1 MNTFEPPNFFEQIR
15 SNHRRSMLLMA
26 ASFVVLYGFINLI
39 VAVFGGYQKD
49 VACSYASDYSCGTTW
64 YWNPITLVATAVAV
78 AGYLWVAYLSS
89 AKAALSITKAKP
101 ADGPEYL
108 QLRNVVEGLAIA
120 AGIPVPAVYVVDD
133 PAPNAFAT
141 GLKPEK
147 AAVAVTTGLLAK
159 MSRREL
165 EGVLAHELGHIRN
178 RDTSFM
184 TLVVLTV
191 GAIMV
196 LSSLLVRVGYYATIF
211 MGGNRR
217 SSRDNNDSGAAIGLA
232 LLAIGLIGFVI
243 AVPSAM
249 LLKAALS
256 RRREVMADATAVEL
270 TRNPSGIRSALEK
283 LESDTT
289 VVKAMSTTTAHLWIE
304 SPLERSKEQGFIGSV
319 GRLFDSHPPLADRI
333 AVLRRYEGL
342 DPNGRGPV
350 DPGPVLNQSP
360 GVHGS
365 SGRPAS
371 THPNWPLPPP
381 SGHPLG

>member
-1 MNTFEPPNFFEQIR
+1 MNTFEPTNFFEQIR
-15 SNHRRSMLLMA
+15 SNHRRSMVLMA
-26 ASFVVLYGFINLI
+26 ATFVILYLFANLI
-39 VAVFGGYQKD
+39 VAAFGGYQRD
-49 VACSYASDYSCGTTW
+49 AACTSVSASSCGTDW
-64 YWNPITLVATAVAV
+64 FWNPIALGVTAAAV
-78 AGYLWVAYLSS
+78 GGYLWVAYLSS
-89 AKAALSITKAKP
+89 ARAALAITKARP
-101 ADGPEYL
+101 ADGPEFQ
-108 QLRNVVEGLAIA
+108 QLRNLVEGLSIA
-120 AGIPVPAVYVVDD
+120 SGLPVPAVYVVDD

-147 AAVAVTTGLLAK
+147 AAIAVTTGLLAT

-196 LSSLLVRVGYYATIF
+196 LSSMLVRIGYYATLF
-211 MGGNRR
+211 SGGNRR
-217 SSRDNNDSGAAIGLA
+217 SNREGGDSAAMIGLA
-232 LLAIGLIGFVI
+232 MLAVGMIGFVI

-270 TRNPSGIRSALEK
+270 TRYPTGIRSALEK
-283 LESDTT
+283 LEADTT

-304 SPLERSKEQGFIGSV
+304 SPLERTKGSGFMGGV
-319 GRLFDSHPPLADRI
+319 GRLFDTHPPLAERI

-350 DPGPVLNQSP
+350 DQSP
-360 GVHGS
+360 GVLSPG
-365 SGRPAS
+365 GFGPRA
-371 THPNWPLPPP
+371 PLPPP
-381 SGHPLG
+381 TGRPLN

>member
-15 SNHRRSMLLMA
+15 SNHRRSLVLMA

-39 VAVFGGYQKD
+39 VAVFGGYQKTT
-49 VACSYASDYSCGTTW
+49 ACTYDSTVSCGTTW
-64 YWNPITLVATAVAV
+64 YWNPITLVATAAVV

-196 LSSLLVRVGYYATIF
+196 LSSLLVRIGYYATIF

-249 LLKAALS
+249 LLKAVWVACSIRTRRWPIASPCCAATRDSTRTAVARSTPVRCSANPPAPS
-256 RRREVMADATAVEL
+256 RRALAQPARIRTGRCRRRAVTRWADTPVTRGRE
-270 TRNPSGIRSALEK
+270 PPK
-283 LESDTT
+283 
-289 VVKAMSTTTAHLWIE
+289 
-304 SPLERSKEQGFIGSV
+304 
-319 GRLFDSHPPLADRI
+319 SHR
-333 AVLRRYEGL
+333 
-342 DPNGRGPV
+342 
-350 DPGPVLNQSP
+350 
-360 GVHGS
+360 
-365 SGRPAS
+365 
-371 THPNWPLPPP
+371 
-381 SGHPLG
+381 